1 MLRSV
6 REPRPTATLR
16 ADRWSVPQLW
26 ALLGLLLLSGYVHLA
41 RLSAVDWKDDEVG
54 YRNAGVA
61 YTQGDFT
68 LNREHPFL
76 VKYLYGAAERLWG
89 DGSPTAVR
97 LVSGVAAILT
107 GLVLVAFVR
116 HVAGTWTG
124 LLAGLLWTVLPH
136 PVQLGVRAESVAPK
150 LERIANLEA
159 VTVLLLTIA
168 TFAAWLWAER
178 HSWRAALV
186 CGAALGA
193 AGSSKA
199 TAVVAVPALAGL
211 VAWSAWS
218 RGRRPRAVQQGLAA
232 AAVAG
237 TVLLLSYAPDLPGAA
252 GHVSAILANASAQ
265 AAGGHAVIVAGELY
279 PSAPWWSLLYWQW
292 VGQGTLVTALLAGL
306 VAAAPSRPSLD
317 GRLVALQVVSVAVP
331 LTWFSIAN
339 GFILSHYISVY
350 QPALA
355 ALAALVLASLV
366 AGPARSRVVGIAV
379 GGVLVAAATTVTVG
393 YVATHPADGYSGL
406 EQAGELLPPGADV
419 AVSGNPFTVA
429 AYLRDARVTAAPVP
443 TEDVDAVVVD
453 RRRPVSPEVQAV
465 LDRGRFAPVLRTPAA
480 TVLSPVDAR

>member
-1 MLRSV
+1 M
-6 REPRPTATLR
+6 
-16 ADRWSVPQLW
+16 PQLW
-26 ALLGLLLLSGYVHLA
+26 ALLGLLLLGGYVHLA
-41 RLSAVDWKDDEVG
+41 RLPAVDWKDDEVG
-54 YRNAGVA
+54 YRNAGLA
-61 YTQGDFT
+61 YARGDFT

-76 VKYLYGAAERLWG
+76 VKYLYGAAERLLG

-116 HVAGTWTG
+116 HVAGAWTG
-124 LLAGLLWTVLPH
+124 LLAGLLWPVLPH

-159 VTVLLLTIA
+159 VTVLLLTVA

-199 TAVVAVPALAGL
+199 TAVVVVPVLAGL
-211 VAWSAWS
+211 VAWSAWR
-218 RGRRPRAVQQGLAA
+218 RGHRPRVAQQGLAA

-237 TVLLLSYAPDLPGAA
+237 AVLLLSYAPDLSGAP
-252 GHVSAILANASAQ
+252 GHVAAILANASAQ
-265 AAGGHAVIVAGELY
+265 ATGGHAVIVAGELY

-306 VAAAPSRPSLD
+306 AAAAPWRPRLR
-317 GRLVALQVVSVAVP
+317 GRLVAFLLLSVAVP
-331 LTWFSIAN
+331 LAWFSLAN
-339 GFILSHYISVY
+339 GFILSHYASVY

-355 ALAALVLASLV
+355 VLGALVV
-366 AGPARSRVVGIAV
+366 ADLLGGTARSRTVGIVVGGA
-379 GGVLVAAATTVTVG
+379 LVAAATTVTVG

-406 EQAGELLPPGADV
+406 ERAAALLPPDARV

-429 AYLRDARVTAAPVP
+429 AYLRDARVTAAPGL
-443 TEDVDAVVVD
+443 EESVDAVVLD
-453 RRRPVSPEVQAV
+453 RRRPVSPQVQAV
-465 LDRGRFAPVLRTPAA
+465 LDRGRFSPVLTTPASTVLAPVP
-480 TVLSPVDAR
+480 SP